1 MFLSVKGHP
10 GIAKQHSDNGVVKIS
25 AKEKLKIAIYIYPLV
40 TKVNISITDAG
51 GKVVETKTMD
61 SAFIFQYFT
70 DVPPGGGA
78 YTKLYTW
85 RPVVPDKW
93 QPGAY
98 TISLNVEGGIAG
110 QKQDESGT
118 FVVEVVAPKSPVI
131 VDAKLFKKKKAYW
144 TEIKLVNVQG
154 SGKLVNKFVFEPTS
168 GLQVTPIITTERG
181 YHCASTGNTSECMTG
196 KPLVEGKN
204 VKFKVAVPFTSIKW
218 TAYDPANNVVD
229 AQTAKVRK

>member
-1 MFLSVKGHP
+1 MWV
-10 GIAKQHSDNGVVKIS
+10 A
-25 AKEKLKIAIYIYPLV
+25 
-40 TKVNISITDAG
+40 DA
-51 GKVVETKTMD
+51 
-61 SAFIFQYFT
+61 F
-70 DVPPGGGA
+70 
-78 YTKLYTW
+78 TKLYTW
-85 RPVVPDKW
+85 RPAVPNTW
-93 QPGAY
+93 QPGTY

-110 QKQDESGT
+110 QRQDDSGI
-118 FVVEVVAPKSPVI
+118 FVVEVVAPKSLVI

-196 KPLVEGKN
+196 TPLVEGKN